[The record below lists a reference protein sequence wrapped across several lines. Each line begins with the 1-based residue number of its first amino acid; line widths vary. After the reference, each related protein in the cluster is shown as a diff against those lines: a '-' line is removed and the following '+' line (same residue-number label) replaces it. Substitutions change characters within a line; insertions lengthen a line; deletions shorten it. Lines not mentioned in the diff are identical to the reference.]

1 MNKNQTKVLALLSI
15 AAFLLAFLI
24 SGRLWFRIDMTSN
37 NIYTIS
43 EVSRRLWTEITD
55 QVTITYFVSDRLVL
69 AHPMP
74 RGIADL
80 LREYAAHSRG
90 RIRVVQRDPVR
101 AGLARSVEELGIVPW
116 QIPIIENNEP
126 AVATVYSG
134 ILIEYLG
141 RVEVIPVAFSLYTL
155 EYDLTARIRS
165 LVRNVPRE
173 IGIIVADAHSQW
185 HTDFSLLNRALFLS
199 GFNVRLINPGEE
211 IPDTL
216 PALFVFGGA
225 GDLELIHLYLID
237 RYITGGG
244 NVLFATDGVFVDS
257 AGSLEAHVMPDMGLF
272 ALLANYGV
280 LLHSSLVLDRAALAL
295 SFEFHD
301 GDGAQIRTVNYPHWI
316 AVQEERGNPYH
327 RITSRFAGLDLYWA
341 SPLELIPPSGIDA
354 EVLFLSTHEAWL
366 QTDNFITDPGMT
378 MFFEEQYPQTRG
390 TKVLGVALSGI
401 FPSAFEGL
409 VDTPPR
415 QRPSRIV
422 VVGDTDFAGDIM
434 QVSRGEARNLD
445 FLIRVAEW
453 LSSDD
458 DLLDIRGREGV
469 GRLDRIADRAQR
481 DAAMAFSLRVNTIFI
496 PLAVG
501 ITGFFLVKRRNAGL
515 RRAVRPMPDEGDG
528 R

>member
-341 SPLELIPPSGIDA
+341 SPLELIPPAGISA
-354 EVLFLSTHEAWL
+354 EVLFLSTPWAWL
-366 QTDNFITDPGMT
+366 QTDNFITDPGLS
-378 MFFEEQYPQTRG
+378 MFFEEEQAQTSG
-390 TKVLGVALSGI
+390 TKVLGAALSGI
-401 FPSAFEGL
+401 FPGAFEDYAL
-409 VDTPPR
+409 DFLPPP
-415 QRPSRIV
+415 QRRASRII

-434 QVSRGEARNLD
+434 EIGQSETRNLD
-445 FLIRVAEW
+445 FLIRAAEW
-453 LSSDD
+453 LSSEEDM
-458 DLLDIRGREGV
+458 LDMRGREGV
-469 GRLDRIADRAQR
+469 GRLDRIPDIARR
-481 DAAMAFSLRVNTIFI
+481 HSVMAFSQRVNTIFI
-496 PLAVG
+496 PLIVAL
-501 ITGFFLVKRRNAGL
+501 TGFFVVRRRAAGL
-515 RRAVRPMPDEGDG
+515 RRNSREREG